1 MRGDYMPKLYEIWN
15 SFFANINEIEKLV
28 EPVAKRS
35 FLTPK
40 SALILIIIVDYQ
52 NTTISLDEN
61 SIKEL
66 CQKGLVEYT
75 EKGIKPTSKG
85 SILSKSLSSALK
97 KL

>member
-1 MRGDYMPKLYEIWN
+1 MPKLYEIWN
-15 SFFANINEIEKLV
+15 SFFENINEIEKLI

-35 FLTPK
+35 FLTSK

-66 CQKGLVEYT
+66 CQKGLVEYN

>member
-15 SFFANINEIEKLV
+15 SFFENINEIEKLI

-61 SIKEL
+61 SIKAKMIYNIINYKTNYCNKFL
-66 CQKGLVEYT
+66 
-75 EKGIKPTSKG
+75 
-85 SILSKSLSSALK
+85 
-97 KL
+97 